1 MTDGDEN
8 GELTRINSL
17 AKETSSLNLENGAQ
31 QTTPAEKNNGQIIMD
46 GLSKNHKTAEN
57 DRNSDAGSQLS
68 QSSRSIVS
76 STAARGATKVNSSS
90 QKN

>member
-1 MTDGDEN
+1 
-8 GELTRINSL
+8 
-17 AKETSSLNLENGAQ
+17 
-31 QTTPAEKNNGQIIMD
+31 MD